1 MAWYK
6 LHIVF
11 PSDTSVLK
19 YIYDLISTFS
29 GSNKNYGI
37 KTNPDEE
44 KLNVINKVNYGVLY

>member
-6 LHIVF
+6 LYILF